1 VPAARFLSNGRMAP
15 LFEATAQAV
24 EGAITNAL
32 LAGTEMTGA
41 DYRRLYALPVSR
53 LPGIFAKYGQPLR
66 P

>member
-1 VPAARFLSNGRMAP
+1 MAP

-32 LAGTEMTGA
+32 LAGAEMTGA
-41 DYRRLYALPVSR
+41 DDRRLYALPVAR
-53 LPGIFAKYGQPLR
+53 LPEIFAKYGQPLR